1 MTTYL
6 IFLYGMF
13 DDYEDIEYFCTEVV
27 GEHPVINNLRFVV
40 ENSKNLILILDTEA
54 TQEELSKE
62 LYEVLVNDNVKFY
75 FVFRRDEVIT
85 AHLPEQVKDFLF
97 SKLEDQYLRIEYS
110 KPKKEPQSLD
120 LDDVL
125 EKIERDGIDSLTKDE
140 KKFLDNFDNPK

>member
-97 SKLEDQYLRIEYS
+97 SKQEDQYLRIEYS

>member
-1 MTTYL
+1 
-6 IFLYGMF
+6 MF

-97 SKLEDQYLRIEYS
+97 SKQEDQYLRIEYS

>member
-97 SKLEDQYLRIEYS
+97 SKQEDQYLRIEYS

-140 KKFLDNFDNPK
+140 KKFLDNFED

>member
-54 TQEELSKE
+54 RQEELSKE
-62 LYEVLVNDNVKFY
+62 LYEILVNDNVKFY

-97 SKLEDQYLRIEYS
+97 SKMEDQYLRIEYS

>member
-97 SKLEDQYLRIEYS
+97 SKQEDQYLRIEYS

-140 KKFLDNFDNPK
+140 KKFLDNFDKPK

>member
-1 MTTYL
+1 
-6 IFLYGMF
+6 MF

-54 TQEELSKE
+54 RQEELSKE
-62 LYEVLVNDNVKFY
+62 LYEILVNDNVKFY

-97 SKLEDQYLRIEYS
+97 SKMEDQYLRIEYS

>member
-1 MTTYL
+1 
-6 IFLYGMF
+6 MF

-54 TQEELSKE
+54 RQEELSKE
-62 LYEVLVNDNVKFY
+62 LYEILVNDNVKFY

-97 SKLEDQYLRIEYS
+97 SKMEDQYLRIEYS

-140 KKFLDNFDNPK
+140 KKLLDNFDNPK

>member
-1 MTTYL
+1 
-6 IFLYGMF
+6 MF

-54 TQEELSKE
+54 RQEELSKE

-97 SKLEDQYLRIEYS
+97 SKMEDQYLRIEYS